1 MSPLVRPARPTDAE
15 AMGRVTVSSY
25 LAAHRGQVPEPV
37 WLARREHWTPEVSAR
52 AWAAALAEIAPDTDP
67 TACVYLVV
75 EPSAGAAGA
84 AVESGGEV
92 VGVAMGQRADAA
104 PWPRTGEVSALYVLP
119 GHQGRGLGRL
129 LVWAVAAHLRERGLP
144 ALTIAV
150 LAANTPARRF
160 YQALGGRE
168 VAAEVTEEAG
178 HRLPQVVYG
187 WPDTAHLAP
196 GSNP

>member
-1 MSPLVRPARPTDAE
+1 MSPLVRLARPVDAE

-52 AWAAALAEIAPDTDP
+52 AWADALAEIAADTDP
-67 TACVYLVV
+67 TACVYLAV
-75 EPSAGAAGA
+75 EPC
-84 AVESGGEV
+84 GEV
-92 VGVAMGQRADAA
+92 VGVAMGQPAEAS
-104 PWPRTGEVSALYVLP
+104 PLPHTGEVSALYVLP
-119 GHQGRGLGRL
+119 GHQGRGLGRR
-129 LVWAVAAHLRERGLP
+129 LVSAVATHLRERGLP

-178 HRLPQVVYG
+178 HQLPQVVYG
-187 WPDTAHLAP
+187 WPDTAHLIS
-196 GSNP
+196 GS